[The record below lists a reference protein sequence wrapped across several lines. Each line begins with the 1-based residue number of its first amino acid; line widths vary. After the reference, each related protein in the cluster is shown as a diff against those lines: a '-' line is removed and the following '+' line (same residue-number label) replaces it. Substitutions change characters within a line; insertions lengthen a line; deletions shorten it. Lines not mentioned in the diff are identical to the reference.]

1 MRDPPTEI
9 NAPGWAVPEGKKPGR
24 QALETLLRERSVRPV
39 DYAEWKKIEAAEA
52 ANATPPVP
60 RRKFVTVDD
69 MLAVLDE
76 ADKRS
81 VG

>member
-1 MRDPPTEI
+1 MSC
-9 NAPGWAVPEGKKPGR
+9 PGR
-24 QALETLLRERSVRPV
+24 ETPGREALETLLGERRVRHV
-39 DYAEWKKIEAAEA
+39 GYAEWKKIEAAAA

-60 RRKFVTVDD
+60 RRKFVTVED

-76 ADKRS
+76 ADERS